1 MTRIPQTWT
10 RAAGMLGGRPKKDL
24 AARMATE
31 RAVPAGTQ
39 STLHFAGGAAPSLK
53 FVACTGITINI
64 GGR

>member
-1 MTRIPQTWT
+1 
-10 RAAGMLGGRPKKDL
+10 MLGGRPKKDL

-31 RAVPAGTQ
+31 RAVTAGTQ

-53 FVACTGITINI
+53 FVACKGITINI